1 MSSEAEQAI
10 ALAVEIS
17 NRRAAG
23 EQIADEQ
30 VIGEHPHLSPWI
42 EKELRKLKLLGSVR
56 QRVADE
62 EANDAPV
69 VDIRMTAMA
78 LDLDFENATRVIAP
92 EGLGDAV
99 GDQVAAQPPIER
111 TKVFRPSIRPPQ
123 AMLRVYHDDQRSF
136 QTILLR
142 AQRTVI
148 GRKRGDV
155 IVEHD
160 SLMSSEHAEVVR
172 ILKNDRWEWH
182 LRDLDSTN
190 GTYVRIDGA
199 RLHDGTELLMGSE
212 HYRVSILEDE
222 ARLEHLVAKQV
233 QDSMQLEPAG
243 TWIGREH
250 SDQMDVF
257 WDELLDPKHAFIQAN
272 RHGQW
277 HLKNVQ
283 TVNGV
288 WLRVHEL
295 KLSRSC
301 LFQLGEQRFAFL
313 A

>member
-10 ALAVEIS
+10 ALALEIA
-17 NRRAAG
+17 NRRAGG
-23 EQIADEQ
+23 EQITDEE
-30 VIGEHPHLSPWI
+30 VVRRNAHLSPWI
-42 EKELRKLKLLGSVR
+42 EKELRKLKLLGSIR
-56 QRVADE
+56 ERVADE
-62 EANDAPV
+62 EAFDQPV
-69 VDIRMTAMA
+69 ADIRMTAMSI
-78 LDLDFENATRVIAP
+78 DGEMENATKLIQA
-92 EGLGDAV
+92 EGHG
-99 GDQVAAQPPIER
+99 VAEAGQTGPQQAIER
-111 TKVFRPSIRPPQ
+111 TKVYHPSIRPSQ
-123 AMLRVYHDDQRSF
+123 AMLRVYHDDQRHF
-136 QTILLR
+136 QTIILR

-148 GRKRGDV
+148 GRKRGEI

-160 SLMSSEHAEVVR
+160 SLMSSQHAEIVR
-172 ILKNDRWEWH
+172 MSNGDRWDWH

-199 RLHDGTELLMGSE
+199 RLYDGTELLMGSE

-222 ARLEHLVAKQV
+222 ARLEHLVAKEV
-233 QDSMQLEPAG
+233 CDSMKLDPAG
-243 TWIGREH
+243 TWIGRDH
-250 SDQMDVF
+250 SDQMEVF
-257 WDELLDPKHAFIQAN
+257 WDELLDPKHAFIQTN

-288 WLRVHEL
+288 WLRVNEL